1 MICYFCHEALS
12 EEVDIATLFKR
23 QGPLCRKCRTELSR
37 WREGKRCDFCHRLMQ
52 EQEAGCLDCLFLS
65 GRFRPPNSI
74 ACLLDYNAAAKML
87 FHRYKFMG
95 DCALAEVLAM
105 FLGTSFREYEVI
117 IPIPISKARMK
128 ERGYDQTTM
137 VLDAKGL
144 KYSNFLEAEDRQ
156 RQSTLSKMERAR
168 GENPFHLNCRRGD
181 LAGKRILVI
190 DDIYTTGMTVHQAL
204 EKLYTFSPAAIDV
217 LTFSKA

>member
-1 MICYFCHEALS
+1 
-12 EEVDIATLFKR
+12 
-23 QGPLCRKCRTELSR
+23 
-37 WREGKRCDFCHRLMQ
+37 
-52 EQEAGCLDCLFLS
+52 
-65 GRFRPPNSI
+65 
-74 ACLLDYNAAAKML
+74 ML
-87 FHRYKFMG
+87 FHRYKFTG

-105 FLGTSFREYEVI
+105 FLGSRFGEYDVI

-204 EKLYTFSPAAIDV
+204 EKLYTFSPATIDV